1 MTPIGVYSKSWYC
14 NKAEEFSIIWLIP
27 CRRLESRA
35 ILLIFPCVDWM
46 FCMAEAVMSDS
57 CGEFGL
63 QALTSKRVT
72 WRRWT
77 SGYPG
82 KEVSWVLWQWL
93 KRHALPVDG
102 RRSLGDDAPVSSA
115 ETDRGMPGYGNGCD
129 IPEDGAANGGLL
141 IRRYGGDT
149 SAFMCLLSAFE
160 ESFTYFC

>member
-1 MTPIGVYSKSWYC
+1 
-14 NKAEEFSIIWLIP
+14 
-27 CRRLESRA
+27 
-35 ILLIFPCVDWM
+35 
-46 FCMAEAVMSDS
+46 MSDS

-102 RRSLGDDAPVSSA
+102 RRSLGDDAFVSSA

-129 IPEDGAANGGLL
+129 IPEDGAAK
-141 IRRYGGDT
+141 
-149 SAFMCLLSAFE
+149 
-160 ESFTYFC
+160 